1 MKPNILKIYFY
12 TFISL
17 IFGIT
22 FGIKLMEKG
31 ESGAEK
37 LYRELGNKI
46 EEFKTIAKEEN
57 KHEEELIEI
66 IEEESFNL

>member
-1 MKPNILKIYFY
+1 
-12 TFISL
+12 
-17 IFGIT
+17 
-22 FGIKLMEKG
+22 MEKG

-66 IEEESFNL
+66 IEEEKLHL

>member
-37 LYRELGNKI
+37 LYRNLGIK
-46 EEFKTIAKEEN
+46 
-57 KHEEELIEI
+57 LR
-66 IEEESFNL
+66 NLKQ